1 MENASKALI
10 IAGAILVSIL
20 LISVGVLVMQSM
32 NPMTEQA
39 QSQTEG
45 MGIKTFNAQFTG
57 YEGEGRTAAQIRA
70 LISDVKANNAVND
83 NVKLVKTD
91 SATADAF
98 TISDVSNSKKYKVT
112 LHYNSSTGY
121 IDYIIVAPETAT

>member
-45 MGIKTFNAQFTG
+45 NKNI
-57 YEGEGRTAAQIRA
+57 
-70 LISDVKANNAVND
+70 
-83 NVKLVKTD
+83 
-91 SATADAF
+91 
-98 TISDVSNSKKYKVT
+98 
-112 LHYNSSTGY
+112 
-121 IDYIIVAPETAT
+121 